1 MTVPDIAGRD
11 CEGSKMPREAQRWE
25 TLPEWQRRLTVD
37 NSTGNERLATKPS
50 LDPTLSDLALDL
62 IHGPRAEEYAPP
74 EVNLPRIGAAW
85 AAVLGLPE
93 AIPGWK
99 VALMMAGLKIVRA
112 GHKPG
117 DDSLVDACGYLELAR
132 ELRP

>member
-1 MTVPDIAGRD
+1 MRKVALRGEP
-11 CEGSKMPREAQRWE
+11 ES
-25 TLPEWQRRLTVD
+25 LPEWQRRVTL
-37 NSTGNERLATKPS
+37 NNGPGNERLGDKPS

-93 AIPGWK
+93 AIPGWR
-99 VALMMAGLKIVRA
+99 VALMMAALKIVRA

-117 DDSLVDACGYLELAR
+117 EDSLVDAVGYMELAR